1 MASEILGLFTTPDQY
16 NLMQQQA
23 TDARALQ
30 YAQLNPF
37 QRAEMSLYRGG
48 AGLGGAIGGIFGMQD
63 PQLRMIS
70 QRQQLSQG
78 LDMTNPQSIMQVAQ
92 QAADMGD
99 MQFATAL
106 ADYARK
112 ASVDIATEQA
122 KLRERTG
129 RAPALQI
136 ADEVAGLN
144 YQREQVL
151 AQPDSPE
158 KTTALRLIDS
168 KLAALDRSVRQ
179 SAGAQQLQVADRLR
193 QLRIQAREMRAADAN
208 NPMLAD
214 VEAEIKFLEK
224 ARPEKEMSYGAEL
237 EAEARAR
244 FGKSFND
251 LTQEEMAAVNT
262 VVEGSKVKVA
272 AAGAPPVPG
281 VKEVKDIPALRNT
294 ILQTIDP
301 FRKTVTAA
309 DSALAS
315 IDESLKTNNF
325 AAYRAAQ
332 TQFARAISG
341 AGDLSQKELKAAGA
355 DPGLLGGTADYLST
369 LFTSTP
375 TKDTQTKIKKTLQAI
390 RKVAA
395 TKGIAEIE
403 QQRDVAAR
411 AGFNAEDFR
420 AASRV
425 PEFSEPAYPD
435 IAGGKQPT
443 AAAKPPAGKTPPAK
457 QGTKKPQTRKLKS
470 GKVVTIEQ
478 E

>member
-1 MASEILGLFTTPDQY
+1 MDREAKAQELYSIPFI
-16 NLMQQQA
+16 
-23 TDARALQ
+23 
-30 YAQLNPF
+30 QLNQE
-37 QRAEMSLYRGG
+37 QRARV
-48 AGLGGAIGGIFGMQD
+48 
-63 PQLRMIS
+63 
-70 QRQQLSQG
+70 
-78 LDMTNPQSIMQVAQ
+78 N
-92 QAADMGD
+92 
-99 MQFATAL
+99 
-106 ADYARK
+106 
-112 ASVDIATEQA
+112 
-122 KLRERTG
+122 
-129 RAPALQI
+129 
-136 ADEVAGLN
+136 
-144 YQREQVL
+144 
-151 AQPDSPE
+151 
-158 KTTALRLIDS
+158 
-168 KLAALDRSVRQ
+168 
-179 SAGAQQLQVADRLR
+179 
-193 QLRIQAREMRAADAN
+193 
-208 NPMLAD
+208 
-214 VEAEIKFLEK
+214 
-224 ARPEKEMSYGAEL
+224 
-237 EAEARAR
+237 
-244 FGKSFND
+244 
-251 LTQEEMAAVNT
+251 AAV
-262 VVEGSKVKVA
+262 EDDKRKVVA
-272 AAGAPPVPG
+272 ATPVPG

-435 IAGGKQPT
+435 IAGGKQPA

-457 QGTKKPQTRKLKS
+457 QGAKKPQTRKLKS

>member
-30 YAQLNPF
+30 YAQLSPF

-224 ARPEKEMSYGAEL
+224 AKEGKEPSFGVDREAKAQELYGTPFIQL
-237 EAEARAR
+237 DQKQRAQV
-244 FGKSFND
+244 N
-251 LTQEEMAAVNT
+251 AAV
-262 VVEGSKVKVA
+262 EDDKRKVVA
-272 AAGAPPVPG
+272 ATPVPG

-435 IAGGKQPT
+435 IAGGKQPA

-457 QGTKKPQTRKLKS
+457 QGAKKPQTLVLKKS

>member
-224 ARPEKEMSYGAEL
+224 AKEGKEPSFGVDREAKAQEL
-237 EAEARAR
+237 YSIPFIQLNQEQRAR
-244 FGKSFND
+244 VN
-251 LTQEEMAAVNT
+251 AAV
-262 VVEGSKVKVA
+262 EDDKRKVVA
-272 AAGAPPVPG
+272 ATPVPG

-435 IAGGKQPT
+435 IAGGKQPA

-457 QGTKKPQTRKLKS
+457 QGAKKPQTRKLKS